1 MLLFLCLKIFF
12 VRIIDVSLGTVRTI
26 FSVKGKNLIA
36 SLIGFAEIT
45 VWFLVV
51 KEALNT
57 NIKSLWIALSYA
69 GGYAVGTFVGTT
81 LSNKLIKGKVSV
93 QVIMDDKNSINKI
106 TDSGYAF
113 SKVECTGM
121 DSKRKQMLFIEVD
134 KRHLDDLKKIIN
146 TIDRNAF
153 MVINETKY
161 VVNGFFK

>member
-1 MLLFLCLKIFF
+1 MGLLKICVTIFLA
-12 VRIIDVSLGTVRTI
+12 RIVDVSLGTFVTVLT
-26 FSVKGKNLIA
+26 VKNKRMLA
-36 SLIGFAEIT
+36 TVIGFFDVII
-45 VWFLVV
+45 WFLVV

-69 GGYAVGTFVGTT
+69 GGYAVG
-81 LSNKLIKGKVSV
+81 KGKVSV
-93 QVIMDDKNSINKI
+93 QVIMDDKNKISKI

-121 DSKRKQMLFIEVD
+121 DNKRKQMLFIEVD

-146 TIDRNAF
+146 TIDKNAF

>member
-1 MLLFLCLKIFF
+1 M
-12 VRIIDVSLGTVRTI
+12 
-26 FSVKGKNLIA
+26 
-36 SLIGFAEIT
+36 
-45 VWFLVV
+45 
-51 KEALNT
+51 
-57 NIKSLWIALSYA
+57 WIALSYA

-81 LSNKLIKGKVSV
+81 LSNKFIKGKVSV

-106 TDSGYAF
+106 TDSGYAI

-121 DSKRKQMLFIEVD
+121 DNKRKQMLFIEVD